1 MKKTKF
7 FLIFI
12 VVLTLSLLV
21 GCAVDEPTV
30 DDESFTVTYYDG
42 ETVLKTETVKKG
54 ERATEWTPEKEG
66 YTFIDW
72 YGEPSMTHKFDFNNA
87 ITANTA
93 VFAGFSK
100 ESAPDTREFFVV
112 GSGTSPL
119 LISSNWGKVI
129 TDEHKMAK
137 ADGKNEYTITL
148 DLNAGD
154 QFQFAINSAWE
165 NQRGFGY
172 LDKLT
177 LDDGTVV
184 FSGAGTIGENSAKR
198 NNIKVELSGN
208 YTFTLTTNP
217 ADDTYE
223 SNHPSYTEE
232 GKENF
237 NINPYDKIT
246 WVRNGDSQSEVEVIT
261 DFYIKGAGITG
272 WQDIYTPATKM
283 TNANGVYT
291 LTVYLKEGEEFLF
304 TSTNTVDGTCSVGTD
319 YLRASNATIK

>member
-100 ESAPDTREFFVV
+100 ESAPETR
-112 GSGTSPL
+112 
-119 LISSNWGKVI
+119 
-129 TDEHKMAK
+129 
-137 ADGKNEYTITL
+137 
-148 DLNAGD
+148 
-154 QFQFAINSAWE
+154 
-165 NQRGFGY
+165 
-172 LDKLT
+172 
-177 LDDGTVV
+177 
-184 FSGAGTIGENSAKR
+184 
-198 NNIKVELSGN
+198 
-208 YTFTLTTNP
+208 
-217 ADDTYE
+217 
-223 SNHPSYTEE
+223 
-232 GKENF
+232 
-237 NINPYDKIT
+237 
-246 WVRNGDSQSEVEVIT
+246 
-261 DFYIKGAGITG
+261 
-272 WQDIYTPATKM
+272 
-283 TNANGVYT
+283 
-291 LTVYLKEGEEFLF
+291 
-304 TSTNTVDGTCSVGTD
+304 
-319 YLRASNATIK
+319 